1 MSSARRGEVWLVNL
15 DPTIG
20 QEIQKTRPIVIISSD
35 LFEPIPLRIAI
46 PIASWQEKFKDRP
59 FMVRINASA
68 NNGLDRDS
76 AGNVLQVRSLST
88 DRFVRKLGQV
98 SEEILQELLSGLVVC
113 TDYEP
118 QPRT

>member
-1 MSSARRGEVWLVNL
+1 MNSAKRSEVWLVNI

-59 FMVRINASA
+59 FMVRINASPLSE
-68 NNGLDRDS
+68 LDRDS
-76 AGNVLQVRSLST
+76 AANVLQVRSLST
-88 DRFVRKLGQV
+88 DRFVKKLGQV
-98 SEEILQELLSGLVVC
+98 SEDILQEILACLVVC

-118 QPRT
+118 KSRT

>member
-1 MSSARRGEVWLVNL
+1 MSSSKRGEVWLVNL
-15 DPTIG
+15 NSTRG

-59 FMVRINASA
+59 FMVRIGASFD
-68 NNGLDRDS
+68 NGLDRDS

-88 DRFVRKLGQV
+88 ERFVKRLGQV
-98 SEEILQELLSGLVVC
+98 SEEILQELLAGLVVC

-118 QPRT
+118 KPRT